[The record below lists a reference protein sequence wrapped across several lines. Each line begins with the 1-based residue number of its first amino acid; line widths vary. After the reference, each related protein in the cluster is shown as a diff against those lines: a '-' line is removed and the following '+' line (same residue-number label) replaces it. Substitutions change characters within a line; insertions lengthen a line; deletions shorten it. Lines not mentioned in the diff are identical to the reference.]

1 MNCIG
6 LDLGTGTIKGVL
18 WNPADGIIASGKRT
32 VPLLRPQEKFV
43 EINPETYFD
52 TLYSLLAELSG
63 KSDSPIEGIAFA
75 AASGNTLLC
84 DENAVPQTQ
93 IISWLDKRIDWM
105 PPEEWNV
112 FAVTGW
118 PCMKA
123 FPLAHL
129 EYFKRTRPE
138 LTGKAHFAMNNDW
151 AAWKLTGKHK
161 LDYSNAVT
169 SQLQN
174 VRKKCYEQKYL
185 DYFALTVDRLPEL
198 VPTGEVI
205 GCLKE
210 EFCSGNLTK
219 ETEVFTG
226 SFDHPAAARGV
237 GVLSPDEMLLSCGTS
252 WVGFQPIPADTQ
264 VVKGELFDPFQSG
277 SGKYAAKMFSLA
289 AVGIEIENFIKDHYG
304 NASDAYDRF
313 NDDPEALPLMQSI
326 VDRVTEKIRLASPR
340 RIVMTGGPS
349 EGKAWRRLLLEKL
362 PCIEFSPQQSFAGA
376 VGAAM
381 IAKGVTK

>member
-18 WNPADGIIASGKRT
+18 WNPADGVISSGKRT
-32 VPLLRPQEKFV
+32 VPLQRPQENFV
-43 EINPETYFD
+43 EIDPQCYFD
-52 TLYSLLAELSG
+52 TLYSLLKELAE
-63 KSDSPIEGIAFA
+63 KSTSPIEGIAFA

-84 DENAVPQTQ
+84 DESGNAQTQ

-105 PPEEWNV
+105 PPEDWNV

-118 PCMKA
+118 PAMKA

-138 LTGKAHFAMNNDW
+138 LTGKSFFAMNNDW

-174 VRKKCYEQKYL
+174 VRKKRYEQKYL
-185 DYFALTVDRLPEL
+185 DYYALDLEHLPEL
-198 VPTGEVI
+198 VSTGDEI
-205 GCLKE
+205 GSLKAE
-210 EFCSGNLTK
+210 YCCGNLTCDTK
-219 ETEVFTG
+219 VFAG
-226 SFDHPAAARGV
+226 SFDHPAAARAT
-237 GVLSPDEMLLSCGTS
+237 GVLTPDDMLLSCGTS
-252 WVGFQPIPADTQ
+252 WVGFQPIPAETE
-264 VVKGELFDPFQSG
+264 VVKGELYDPFQSND
-277 SGKYAAKMFSLA
+277 GKYAAKMFSLA
-289 AVGIEIENFIKDHYG
+289 AVGIEIENFIKEHYG
-304 NASDAYDRF
+304 NAPDAYDRF
-313 NDDPEALPLMQSI
+313 NSDPEALPLMQSI
-326 VDRVTEKIRLASPR
+326 VDRITEKILRAAPK

-349 EGKAWRRLLLEKL
+349 EGAAWRKLLLAKL
-362 PCIEFSPQQSFAGA
+362 PALEFSPQQSFAGA

-381 IAKGVTK
+381 IAKGVIK